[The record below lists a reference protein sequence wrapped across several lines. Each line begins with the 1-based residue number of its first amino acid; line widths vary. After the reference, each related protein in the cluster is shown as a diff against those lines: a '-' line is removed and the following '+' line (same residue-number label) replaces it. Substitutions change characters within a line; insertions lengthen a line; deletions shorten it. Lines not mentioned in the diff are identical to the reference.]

1 MDIEERA
8 AFLILLEETK
18 HWGAICEQ
26 VEESGSAL
34 DVLLAMA
41 HGKSRRQGKASGR
54 GPGQGQHQGYHQGY
68 HQGQQALLPGLDYHE
83 QIAKA
88 SEKLLAWENQGIHFA
103 AFFESHY
110 PYQLLTIRERPPFV
124 TWCGTPNDTDAYGI
138 AVIGTRQPSN
148 HGIATAQ
155 AIAGALTRRN
165 ITVISGLA
173 AGIDTAAHLATIEAG
188 GRTVAV
194 VGTGLLHTYPPAN
207 RVLQSRIAD
216 SSMVL
221 SQFLPDTPPA
231 KSNFPMRNAVMSG
244 YASATIVV
252 EASWRSGART
262 QARLA
267 TLHGRPVY
275 LMESVVTTNE
285 WAREY
290 ANRPGVHV
298 VRDVEDFVSHLEG
311 QTIYGK
317 VSEFPDKLVW

>member
-1 MDIEERA
+1 MNMEERA
-8 AFLILLEETK
+8 AFLILLEEVK

-34 DVLLAMA
+34 EVLLATA
-41 HGKSRRQGKASGR
+41 NGKNRRQGQAGGR
-54 GPGQGQHQGYHQGY
+54 GLGQRYHQEY
-68 HQGQQALLPGLDYHE
+68 RQGQQALLPGLDHHE

-88 SEKLLAWENQGIHFA
+88 SEKLLAWESEGIHFA

-124 TWCGTPNDTDAYGI
+124 TWRGTPSDTDAYGI
-138 AVIGTRQPSN
+138 AVIGTRQPSG
-148 HGIATAQ
+148 HGIATAR
-155 AIAGALTRRN
+155 AIAGALAKRN
-165 ITVISGLA
+165 ITVVSGLA
-173 AGIDTAAHLATIEAG
+173 AGIDTAAHLGAMEAG

-194 VGTGLLHTYPPAN
+194 VGTGLLHAYPPEN
-207 RVLQSRIAD
+207 RQLQSTIGD
-216 SSMVL
+216 SFMVL
-221 SQFLPDTPPA
+221 SQFFPDMPPA

-317 VSEFPDKLVW
+317 VPEFPDKLVW